1 MARAKYT
8 VDPEALSL
16 VGPNSFADAFS
27 SALRGARL
35 GDSMATSALNRE
47 LGRERNRRIEDDRK
61 IAAAMSVSPGG
72 VSVAPTVSS
81 GKGKSSAGSVSF
93 SPISMSDWQR
103 QTVGA
108 AKAAEIPDLKLRP
121 MFDGDPDI
129 IWGTPST
136 PYGALDVRINT
147 PEESAAVIES
157 AAADT
162 PEMMANR
169 AQRNAGA
176 ALSANEY
183 FRQQPTSESRISQK
197 AMERVQS
204 GELTPN
210 QAERFTQ
217 DALAMERMSPT
228 RGFVDVPMQNPA
240 ERVGYRS
247 DYLQTPQEF
256 QSFLLTRRGDLSRA
270 ELEKTQQDYENYYAQ
285 RTGMYRDDMSLMRR
299 AAQIASERE
308 AQEAALA
315 ADAAAD
321 QKRNELLPAYRTLLK
336 PIKAKFNYS
345 DEDIENIAFAAYE
358 NGIDILDLAGFTDK
372 AVMDSLKEEGL
383 DLRSKRKTGL
393 GYSELAEKK
402 EAREEKANEASQ
414 RGVAAAR
421 LAQSVIDG
429 IEDKYRLNS
438 QPGYTELSVENKDAI
453 ANEIFT
459 RSRAGK
465 SVAPEDVKKMVDI
478 ISGVSS
484 EIEGVPERVTKEDA
498 LVFLQPLSAKGVSPQ
513 MINLMAESWA
523 RGDRQDVRLMRQ
535 LVAPGASKEDL
546 ENIIKNWEKTTQSQG
561 SSAGSSSGDSEII
574 SVDLG

>member
-103 QTVGA
+103 QAVGA

-129 IWGTPST
+129 IWGTPKTSRLNVL
-136 PYGALDVRINT
+136 ANA
-147 PEESAAVIES
+147 PEGSPAMSDEERTLYEAGLGLTGSA
-157 AAADT
+157 
-162 PEMMANR
+162 
-169 AQRNAGA
+169 G
-176 ALSANEY
+176 LSANEY

-315 ADAAAD
+315 AEAAAD
-321 QKRNELLPAYRTLLK
+321 QKRNKHLPAYRAVLK
-336 PIKAKFNYS
+336 PIQAKFNYS

-358 NGIDILDLAGFTDK
+358 NGTNILDFSKFTNK

-383 DLRSKRKTGL
+383 DLRSKRTTGL

-459 RSRAGK
+459 RSRAGEN
-465 SVAPEDVKKMVDI
+465 VTPEGVRKMVDI
-478 ISGVSS
+478 ISGVSA
-484 EIEGVPERVTKEDA
+484 EIEGIPERVTKEDA
-498 LVFLQPLSAKGVSPQ
+498 LVFLQPLSDKGVSPQ

-535 LVAPGASKEDL
+535 LVAPGASKDDL
-546 ENIIKNWEKTTQSQG
+546 ERVIKNFEKTTQSQG
-561 SSAGSSSGDSEII
+561 SGNEFVGDDMGAFPLNAE
-574 SVDLG
+574 

>member
-81 GKGKSSAGSVSF
+81 GKGKASAGSVSF

-103 QTVGA
+103 QAVGA

-129 IWGTPST
+129 IWGTPKTSRLNVLANAPEGSPAMSDEERT
-136 PYGALDVRINT
+136 LYEAGLGLTGGA
-147 PEESAAVIES
+147 
-157 AAADT
+157 
-162 PEMMANR
+162 
-169 AQRNAGA
+169 G
-176 ALSANEY
+176 LSANEY

-315 ADAAAD
+315 AEAAAD
-321 QKRNELLPAYRTLLK
+321 QKRNKHLPAYRAVLK
-336 PIKAKFNYS
+336 PIQAKFNYS

-358 NGIDILDLAGFTDK
+358 NGTNIFELSQFTDK
-372 AVMDSLKEEGL
+372 AVMDLLKEEGL
-383 DLRSKRKTGL
+383 DLRSKRTTGL

-429 IEDKYRLNS
+429 IEDKYSLNS

-465 SVAPEDVKKMVDI
+465 SVAPEDVKEMVDI
-478 ISGVSS
+478 ISGVSA

-498 LVFLQPLSAKGVSPQ
+498 LVFLQPLSDKGVSPQ

-535 LVAPGASKEDL
+535 LVAPGASKDDL
-546 ENIIKNWEKTTQSQG
+546 ERVIKNFEKTTQSQG

>member
-103 QTVGA
+103 QAVGA

-147 PEESAAVIES
+147 PEESAAVIGS

-315 ADAAAD
+315 AEAAAD
-321 QKRNELLPAYRTLLK
+321 QKRSEALPAYRAVLK
-336 PIKAKFNYS
+336 PIQEKFNYS
-345 DEDIENIAFAAYE
+345 DEDRDNIAFAAYE
-358 NGIDILDLAGFTDK
+358 NGITILALSKFTDK
-372 AVMDSLKEEGL
+372 AVMDLFKEEGL
-383 DLRSKRKTGL
+383 DLRSKRTT
-393 GYSELAEKK
+393 
-402 EAREEKANEASQ
+402 
-414 RGVAAAR
+414 GVAAERNR
-421 LAQSVIDG
+421 LSRQKYEDTEANREALGQSVYG
-429 IEDKYRLNS
+429 EVYEDSKYNL
-438 QPGYTELSVENKDAI
+438 GL
-453 ANEIFT
+453 
-459 RSRAGK
+459 
-465 SVAPEDVKKMVDI
+465 PEDESIRRATLAFRAVDANKEGD
-478 ISGVSS
+478 ISKVVPRFGEAGGA
-484 EIEGVPERVTKEDA
+484 EIEGIPERVTKEDA
-498 LVFLQPLSAKGVSPQ
+498 LVFLQPLSDKGVSPQ

-535 LVAPGASKEDL
+535 LVDPGASKDDL
-546 ENIIKNWEKTTQSQG
+546 ERVIKNFEKTMPKKG
-561 SSAGSSSGDSEII
+561 SVLGSSSGDSEII

>member
-103 QTVGA
+103 QAVGA

-129 IWGTPST
+129 IWGTPKTSRLNVLANAPEGSPAMSDEERT
-136 PYGALDVRINT
+136 LYEAGLGLTGGA
-147 PEESAAVIES
+147 
-157 AAADT
+157 
-162 PEMMANR
+162 
-169 AQRNAGA
+169 G
-176 ALSANEY
+176 LSANEY

-315 ADAAAD
+315 AEAAAD
-321 QKRNELLPAYRTLLK
+321 QKRNEALPAYRAVLK
-336 PIKAKFNYS
+336 PIQEKFNYS
-345 DEDIENIAFAAYE
+345 DEDRDNIAFAAYE
-358 NGIDILDLAGFTDK
+358 NGITILALSKFVNK
-372 AVMDSLKEEGL
+372 SFMDSLKEEGL
-383 DLRSKRKTGL
+383 DLRSKRTTGVD
-393 GYSELAEKK
+393 AERNRLSRQKY
-402 EAREEKANEASQ
+402 EDTKANREA
-414 RGVAAAR
+414 A
-421 LAQSVIDG
+421 AQSVFGEVYEDSKNNLGLSEAESIQRAALAFRAVDANKEG
-429 IEDKYRLNS
+429 DISKVIPRFGEAGGAEIEEVSEADIRSVLEDPDSRLNDS
-438 QPGYTELSVENKDAI
+438 DKEALLNSL
-453 ANEIFT
+453 
-459 RSRAGK
+459 GK
-465 SVAPEDVKKMVDI
+465 PEQMKMVM
-478 ISGVSS
+478 
-484 EIEGVPERVTKEDA
+484 
-498 LVFLQPLSAKGVSPQ
+498 Q
-513 MINLMAESWA
+513 MI
-523 RGDRQDVRLMRQ
+523 RLKRRS
-535 LVAPGASKEDL
+535 P
-546 ENIIKNWEKTTQSQG
+546 
-561 SSAGSSSGDSEII
+561 SSSDEPWNRQTRAPKKGSGDEF
-574 SVDLG
+574 VGDDMGAFPLNAE

>member
-81 GKGKSSAGSVSF
+81 GKGKASAGSVSF

-103 QTVGA
+103 QAVGA

-129 IWGTPST
+129 IWGTPKTSRLNVL
-136 PYGALDVRINT
+136 ANA
-147 PEESAAVIES
+147 PEGSPAMSDEERTLYEAGLGL
-157 AAADT
+157 T
-162 PEMMANR
+162 G
-169 AQRNAGA
+169 GA

-315 ADAAAD
+315 AEAAAD
-321 QKRNELLPAYRTLLK
+321 QKRNKHLPAYRAVLK
-336 PIKAKFNYS
+336 PIQAKFNYS

-358 NGIDILDLAGFTDK
+358 NGTNILEFSKFTDK

-383 DLRSKRKTGL
+383 DLRSKRTTGVD
-393 GYSELAEKK
+393 AERNRLSRQKYEDT
-402 EAREEKANEASQ
+402 EANR
-414 RGVAAAR
+414 VA
-421 LAQSVIDG
+421 LAQSVFGEVYNDSKDNLG
-429 IEDKYRLNS
+429 LSEDESIQRAALAFRA
-438 QPGYTELSVENKDAI
+438 VDANKEGDI
-453 ANEIFT
+453 SKVVPRFGE
-459 RSRAGK
+459 AGG
-465 SVAPEDVKKMVDI
+465 A
-478 ISGVSS
+478 

-498 LVFLQPLSAKGVSPQ
+498 LVFLQPLSDKGVSSQ

-546 ENIIKNWEKTTQSQG
+546 ERVIKNWEKTTQSQG